1 MIPDQFTVIRPES
14 ERKAD
19 RFDQAVEVL
28 RSGVA
33 NGVVRNK
40 DLQDAKSTLGAAI
53 YDAWQKT
60 VSSPF
65 FWAGKYEEQSEE
77 INLVNMAVSVST
89 LHDCL
94 SAVKKVNAS
103 GLSGPVIDA
112 MRTVLDE
119 ALPLAEAAKSLKTN
133 VVKGRAPNPNPKPV
147 NPDKKIGTCS
157 CCFRGIAVSGDT
169 GIAHHGYE
177 RPGTGSQTSS
187 CSGIRFPSLEISLEG
202 LEWGIG
208 MTERRLAVLKERL
221 AEAPELTEVPWIDHE
236 VRFGKRIPVA
246 RVCEAGELDFGK
258 HHRNHIRRLDAEV
271 YQTASNLTFLNE
283 KLTEW
288 RAWHGIEAAPLVE
301 EDEET
306 PSP

>member
-1 MIPDQFTVIRPES
+1 MIPDQFAVIRPES

-94 SAVKKVNAS
+94 SAVKKVNAF

-112 MRTVLDE
+112 MRAVLDE
-119 ALPLAEAAKSLKTN
+119 ASPLAEAAKSLKTN

-157 CCFRGIAVSGDT
+157 CCFRGIAVAGNA
-169 GIAHHGYE
+169 GMAHHGYE

-208 MTERRLAVLKERL
+208 VTEKRLASLRENLVN
-221 AEAPELTEVPWIDHE
+221 APDLTEVPWIAYE
-236 VRFGKRIPVA
+236 VRHGQRVPVA
-246 RVCEAGELDFGK
+246 RVCQAGDPDFAK
-258 HHRNHIRRLDAEV
+258 HHRNYVRRLDAEV
-271 YQTASNLTFLNE
+271 YQTGSNLTFLNE
-283 KLTEW
+283 KLDEW
-288 RAWHGIEAAPLVE
+288 RAWHGLEGTPAVE
-301 EDEET
+301 EDET